1 MASAIATGKPE
12 AADPRSLPDDGPPR
26 ERKRDIYRRLPLV
39 GSRLGRLILGLN
51 LLGLLVLIVG
61 ALVLNES
68 RRGLI
73 QARLDSLDTQ
83 GSFIA
88 AVLDRAATVGEP
100 QPALDTQLA
109 TETLQFLFIPRSTRA
124 RLFDADGQLIADTY
138 VLSDQIQ
145 ERPLPPV
152 RKPGSPAPFQTGPQ
166 AERSAAAAARARSQ
180 LSAEVA
186 AALTGH
192 AARGLRISESG
203 ERRVSV
209 SLPLQHVKAVLGVL
223 TLDSGDVDATVW
235 AQRKALLPFIMIAV
249 GATIV
254 SSLLLATLVARP
266 ILRLARAADAVR
278 LSRARAIS
286 LPDLSDRE
294 DEVGGLARALEAMT
308 DAQSARMDAIE
319 RFAADVAHEIKNPLT
334 SMRSA
339 VETLEMA
346 PAGSPQAER
355 LTGILKA
362 DLKRL
367 DRLITDIANAS
378 RLDAELSRDAPRAV
392 DLGRLLGDVV
402 ETYDGEGGARVV
414 LQRSDALD
422 AFAVTGREGPLGR
435 VFRNLVDNARS
446 FSATDGEVRVALSR
460 RRDGA
465 ARWVVATVDDDGP
478 GIPPENL
485 ETVFDRFYTSRPRN
499 QAGGSKGFG
508 GHSGLG
514 LAIARQIVAAHGGSL
529 LAENRALPDG
539 TTAGARFTVLL
550 PERAA

>member
-1 MASAIATGKPE
+1 M
-12 AADPRSLPDDGPPR
+12 
-26 ERKRDIYRRLPLV
+26 

-51 LLGLLVLIVG
+51 LLGLLVLVVG

-73 QARLDSLDTQ
+73 EARLDSLNVQGAFIANVLDEAATQ
-83 GSFIA
+83 GEPTPA
-88 AVLDRAATVGEP
+88 LDPDRAAR
-100 QPALDTQLA
+100 L
-109 TETLQFLFIPRSTRA
+109 LQVLFIPRSTRA
-124 RLFDADGQLIADTY
+124 RLFDAQGRLIFDSY
-138 VLSDQIQ
+138 VLYDQIQ

-152 RKPGSPAPFQTGPQ
+152 RRPGTPAPFQAGPQ
-166 AERSAAAAARARSQ
+166 AERAAAAAARARAQ
-180 LSAEVA
+180 LGSEVQT
-186 AALTGH
+186 ALGGRR
-192 AARGLRISESG
+192 AQGLRVSETG
-203 ERRVSV
+203 ERRISV
-209 SLPLQHVKAVLGVL
+209 SIPLQHVRAVLGVL

-235 AQRKALLPFIMIAV
+235 AQRKALLPFILIAV
-249 GATIV
+249 GATVV

-266 ILRLARAADAVR
+266 ILRLAAAADAVR

-286 LPDLSDRE
+286 LPDLADRE

-308 DAQSARMDAIE
+308 DAQSSRMDAIE

-339 VETLEMA
+339 VETLELA
-346 PAGSPQAER
+346 PAGSPQAGR

-392 DLGRLLGDVV
+392 DLARLAADIVQ
-402 ETYDGEGGARVV
+402 TYDGAPGARVV
-414 LQRSDALD
+414 LAGPDTLD
-422 AFAVTGREGPLGR
+422 GLRVTGREGPLGQ
-435 VFRNLVDNARS
+435 VFRNLIDNARS
-446 FSATDGEVRVALSR
+446 FSAADGEVRVTLER

-465 ARWVVATVDDDGP
+465 ARQVVAAVEDDGP

-485 ETVFDRFYTSRPRN
+485 ETIFDRFYTSRPRH
-499 QAGGSKGFG
+499 QAGGGRGFG

-514 LAIARQIVAAHGGSL
+514 LAIARQVAAAHGGAL
-529 LAENRALPDG
+529 LAQNRTGPDG
-539 TTAGARFTVLL
+539 AVAGARFTVLL
-550 PERAA
+550 PERHG